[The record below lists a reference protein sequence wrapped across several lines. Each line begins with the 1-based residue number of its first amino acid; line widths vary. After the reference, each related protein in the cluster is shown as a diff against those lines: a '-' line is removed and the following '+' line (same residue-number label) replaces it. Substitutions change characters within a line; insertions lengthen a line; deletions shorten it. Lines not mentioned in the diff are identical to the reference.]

1 MPYCQIELYDQNS
14 VDEPPPIM
22 TKHQTILIKLDSQ
35 KFKNVSPEKAEG
47 WFSIW
52 YFEIAIWSAIY
63 KHQVENPRKNSL
75 KNLATLSN

>member
-47 WFSIW
+47 WYSTW
-52 YFEIAIWSAIY
+52 YFEIAI
-63 KHQVENPRKNSL
+63 
-75 KNLATLSN
+75 